1 MPPPAQTQPFNK
13 PKLLAGEGQDEV
25 FFFEA
30 LLAHLQISD
39 VQVEQ
44 YAGKGYLAKYLREL
58 PLRPGYQNVVAIGI
72 TRDAD
77 GNVAQTFQ
85 SVGGLLGNAGL
96 PTPAAAGQVTAGP
109 PRVGV
114 FLMPDNQRPG
124 MLEDLCLDAVQSD
137 GAISCVT
144 DYFKCVD
151 QRAKRQPNNM
161 AKARVHAWLA
171 SQLEP
176 DRRLGEAAKAGIWP
190 WHDAAFAP
198 LIQFLQAL

>member
-1 MPPPAQTQPFNK
+1 MPAPVQPRPLTK

-25 FFFEA
+25 SFFEA
-30 LLAHLQISD
+30 LLAHLQISN

-44 YAGKGYLAKYLREL
+44 YGGKGKLSKYLREFH
-58 PLRPGYQNVVAIGI
+58 LRPGQQGVVALGI

-77 GNVAQTFQ
+77 TSVAQTFQ
-85 SVGGLLGNAGL
+85 SVCSLLGNANL
-96 PTPAAAGQVTAGP
+96 PAPATAGQIAVGP

-124 MLEDLCLDAVQSD
+124 MLEDLCMDAVQTD
-137 GAISCVT
+137 GAISCVA
-144 DYFKCVD
+144 DFFQCIAQK
-151 QRAKRQPNNM
+151 AGRQPNNM
-161 AKARVHAWLA
+161 AKARAHAWLA
-171 SQLEP
+171 SQVEP

-190 WHDAAFAP
+190 WHDAAFTP